1 MPKRKRSATAIKRR
15 KAAKRQRYKRRR
27 ANMRMRLAVLPTRNI
42 KKFRYVQDVAL
53 NPTVGAAANV
63 TFSANGMYQPI
74 ITTGFTGNHQPYGFD
89 QFMEQ
94 YNFFMV
100 LGSKITVT
108 WSLGQPGVSVNNN
121 IICGVFLKDDLLI
134 NTNPQLLRENGH
146 SRWITITDSRYPKRT
161 IKKFS
166 AKRFFN
172 LTNVKDNAEYAGTS
186 EANPLQSA
194 YYHLWAA
201 SCAPNVDASVVLAN
215 VMIEYIAVLQE
226 PNTFGLS

>member
-1 MPKRKRSATAIKRR
+1 MPKRKRSAAAISRR
-15 KAAKRQRYKRRR
+15 KAAKRARYKRKR
-27 ANMRMRLAVLPTRNI
+27 ANARLRLAVLPTRNI
-42 KKFRYVQDVAL
+42 KKFRYVQDVNL
-53 NPTVGAAANV
+53 NPTIGSAANF
-63 TFSANGMYQPI
+63 TFSANGMFQPP
-74 ITTGFTGNHQPYGFD
+74 ITSGFAGNHQPYGFD

-94 YNFFMV
+94 YNFYMV

-108 WSLGQPGVSVNNN
+108 WSLGQPGDSVSNN

-146 SRWITITDSRYPKRT
+146 SRWTMISDARHPKRSV
-161 IKKFS
+161 KKFS

-172 LTNVKDNAEYAGTS
+172 LTNVKDNAEYAGTADS
-186 EANPLQSA
+186 NPLQSA
-194 YYHLWAA
+194 YFHLWACSA
-201 SCAPNVDASVVLAN
+201 APNVDSSVVLAN